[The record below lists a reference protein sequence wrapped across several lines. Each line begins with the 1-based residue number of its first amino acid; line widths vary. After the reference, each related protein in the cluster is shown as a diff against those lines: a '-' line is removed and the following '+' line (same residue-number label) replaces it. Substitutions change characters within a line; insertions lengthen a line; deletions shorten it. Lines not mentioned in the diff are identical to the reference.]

1 MPMMY
6 PVTLDLVDKECLVVG
21 GGGVA
26 ERKVL
31 SLLECGAII
40 TVVSPALT
48 TMLRKLADTSLIKY
62 KEGCYSKDDL
72 LNKLLVI
79 CATNNQVVNQQVAQ
93 DCKGIGIWVNVVDQP
108 ELCTFHVPAVMRR
121 GMMSI
126 SVSTSGAS
134 PLLAAKIRKRLEQ
147 DFGQEYEILL
157 QIMVEVRKE
166 VNQKNIDP
174 IKRYQIY
181 SKILNSNIMQ
191 LIKQGKTEKVK
202 ELIAACTSL

>member
-6 PVTLDLVDKECLVVG
+6 PVTLELVDKECLVVG
-21 GGGVA
+21 GGVVA

-40 TVVSPALT
+40 TVVSPAIT
-48 TMLRKLADTSLIKY
+48 AMLRKLADTSLIKY
-62 KEGCYSKDDL
+62 KDGCYSKDDL

-134 PLLAAKIRKRLEQ
+134 PLLAAKIRKQLEQ

>member
-6 PVTLDLVDKECLVVG
+6 PVTLELVDKECLVVG
-21 GGGVA
+21 GGVVA

-40 TVVSPALT
+40 TVVSPAIT

-62 KEGCYSKDDL
+62 KDGCYSKDDL

-134 PLLAAKIRKRLEQ
+134 PLLAAKIRKQLEQ

>member
-6 PVTLDLVDKECLVVG
+6 PVTLELVDKECLVVG

-134 PLLAAKIRKRLEQ
+134 PLLAAKIRKQLEQ